1 MKKALCLAT
10 LSVVAVVVF
19 ASAAGAQPSYP
30 QDQTMEPQV
39 QTMEPQVQM
48 MEPQAPAAQPQYAAP
63 QMQAPAPS
71 APAAGAQNQQNV
83 SVNIQNFAFNPPNIV
98 VPPGTTVTWVNN
110 DRAPHTVTATDPAG
124 AFDSGTLQP
133 GQSFSVTFT
142 QPGTT
147 YAYYCAIHPS
157 MTGTVTVTGGGTA
170 EARAGGTAARAGG
183 GTAVAQAGGTA
194 AQAGGGGTAAQAGG
208 GGGRAAA
215 QASGTGGPPLPP
227 TGGPPLLV
235 PLAGLLLAGVG
246 VLGLAVRRR
255 AS

>member
-1 MKKALCLAT
+1 VKKTLCLAT
-10 LSVVAVVVF
+10 LSVFAVAVF

-30 QDQTMEPQV
+30 QDQMMQPQD
-39 QTMEPQVQM
+39 QM
-48 MEPQAPAAQPQYAAP
+48 TQPQAPAAQPQYAAP

-71 APAAGAQNQQNV
+71 APAAGAQDQQSI
-83 SVNIQNFAFNPPNIV
+83 SVNVQNFAFDPPNIV
-98 VPPGTTVTWVNN
+98 VAPGTTVTWVNA

-124 AFDSGTLQP
+124 AFDSGTLRP
-133 GQSFSVTFT
+133 GQSFSFTFT

-157 MTGTVTVTGGGTA
+157 MTGTVTVAGGGGTA
-170 EARAGGTAARAGG
+170 AARAGGAAAQAGGG
-183 GTAVAQAGGTA
+183 GTAVAQAGGTM
-194 AQAGGGGTAAQAGG
+194 AQAGGG
-208 GGGRAAA
+208 AAA
-215 QASGTGGPPLPP
+215 QASGTGGPQLAA

-235 PLAGLLLAGVG
+235 PLAGLLVAGVG

>member
-1 MKKALCLAT
+1 LAT
-10 LSVVAVVVF
+10 LSVVAVAVF

-30 QDQTMEPQV
+30 QDQMTQPQD
-39 QTMEPQVQM
+39 QM
-48 MEPQAPAAQPQYAAP
+48 MQPQAPAAQPQYAAP

-71 APAAGAQNQQNV
+71 APAAEAQDQQSI
-83 SVNIQNFAFNPPNIV
+83 SVNIQNFAFDPPNITV
-98 VPPGTTVTWVNN
+98 APGTTVTWVNN
-110 DRAPHTVTATDPAG
+110 DSAPHTVTATDPAG

-133 GQSFSVTFT
+133 GQSFSFTFT

-157 MTGTVTVTGGGTA
+157 MRGTVTVA
-170 EARAGGTAARAGG
+170 G
-183 GTAVAQAGGTA
+183 GTAVAQAGGAT
-194 AQAGGGGTAAQAGG
+194 AQAGGGGAAPQV
-208 GGGRAAA
+208 
-215 QASGTGGPPLPP
+215 SGTGGPQLAA

-235 PLAGLLLAGVG
+235 PLAGLLLAGAG

>member
-1 MKKALCLAT
+1 MSRGSRPDERWEDPVKKTLCLAT
-10 LSVVAVVVF
+10 LSVFAVAVF

-30 QDQTMEPQV
+30 QA
-39 QTMEPQVQM
+39 QM
-48 MEPQAPAAQPQYAAP
+48 TQPQAPAAQPQYAAP

-71 APAAGAQNQQNV
+71 APAAGAQDQQNV
-83 SVNIQNFAFNPPNIV
+83 SVNVQNFAFDPPNIV
-98 VPPGTTVTWVNN
+98 VAPGTTVTWVNN

-124 AFDSGTLQP
+124 AFDSRTLRP
-133 GQSFSVTFT
+133 GQSFSFTFT
-142 QPGTT
+142 QPGTS

-157 MTGTVTVTGGGTA
+157 MTGTVTVAGGGTA
-170 EARAGGTAARAGG
+170 AARAGGATAQAGGG
-183 GTAVAQAGGTA
+183 GTAVAQA
-194 AQAGGGGTAAQAGG
+194 
-208 GGGRAAA
+208 
-215 QASGTGGPPLPP
+215 SGTGGPQLAA

>member
-1 MKKALCLAT
+1 MKRPLCLAT
-10 LSVVAVVVF
+10 LSVVAVVLF

-30 QDQTMEPQV
+30 QDQ
-39 QTMEPQVQM
+39 M
-48 MEPQAPAAQPQYAAP
+48 MQPQAPAAQPQYAAP

-83 SVNIQNFAFNPPNIV
+83 SVNVQNFAFDPPNITV
-98 VPPGTTVTWVNN
+98 APGTTVTWTNN
-110 DRAPHTVTATDPAG
+110 DSAPHTVTATDPAG
-124 AFDSGTLQP
+124 AFDSGTLRP
-133 GQSFSVTFT
+133 GQSFSFTFT

-157 MTGTVTVTGGGTA
+157 MTGTVTVAGGSTA
-170 EARAGGTAARAGG
+170 AARAGGTAPRVGG
-183 GTAVAQAGGTA
+183 GTAVAQAGGTMA
-194 AQAGGGGTAAQAGG
+194 HAGGGTAAQAGG
-208 GGGRAAA
+208 GTAA
-215 QASGTGGPPLPP
+215 QDSGTAGQLLPA

-246 VLGLAVRRR
+246 VLGLAVQRR

>member
-1 MKKALCLAT
+1 MRKPLCLAT
-10 LSVVAVVVF
+10 LSVVAVVMF

-30 QDQTMEPQV
+30 QDQMMQPQD
-39 QTMEPQVQM
+39 QM
-48 MEPQAPAAQPQYAAP
+48 TQPQAPAAQPQYAAP
-63 QMQAPAPS
+63 QMQAPAPAPS
-71 APAAGAQNQQNV
+71 APAAGAQDQQSL
-83 SVNIQNFAFNPPNIV
+83 SVNIQNFAFDPPNITV
-98 VPPGTTVTWVNN
+98 APGTTVTWVNN
-110 DRAPHTVTATDPAG
+110 DSAPHTVTATDPAG

-133 GQSFSVTFT
+133 GQSFSFTFI

-170 EARAGGTAARAGG
+170 
-183 GTAVAQAGGTA
+183 A
-194 AQAGGGGTAAQAGG
+194 AQAGGATAQAGG
-208 GGGRAAA
+208 GAAA
-215 QASGTGGPPLPP
+215 QASGTGGPQLAA

>member
-1 MKKALCLAT
+1 M
-10 LSVVAVVVF
+10 F
-19 ASAAGAQPSYP
+19 ASAAVAQPSYP
-30 QDQTMEPQV
+30 QDQMMQPQD
-39 QTMEPQVQM
+39 QMTQPQDQM
-48 MEPQAPAAQPQYAAP
+48 MQPQAPAAQPQYAAP

-71 APAAGAQNQQNV
+71 APAAGAQDQQSL
-83 SVNIQNFAFNPPNIV
+83 SVNIQNFAFDPPNITV
-98 VPPGTTVTWVNN
+98 APGTTVTWTNN
-110 DRAPHTVTATDPAG
+110 DSAPHTVTATDPAG

-133 GQSFSVTFT
+133 GQSYSFTFT

-157 MTGTVTVTGGGTA
+157 MTGTVTV
-170 EARAGGTAARAGG
+170 AGG
-183 GTAVAQAGGTA
+183 GTAAAQAGGAT
-194 AQAGGGGTAAQAGG
+194 AQAGGGGAAPQV
-208 GGGRAAA
+208 
-215 QASGTGGPPLPP
+215 SGTGGPQLAA

>member
-1 MKKALCLAT
+1 MKKPLCLAT

-39 QTMEPQVQM
+39 QMMEPQVQT

-71 APAAGAQNQQNV
+71 APAAGARNQQSI
-83 SVNIQNFAFNPPNIV
+83 SVIIQNFAFNPPNIV
-98 VPPGTTVTWVNN
+98 VPPGTTVTWVNA

-170 EARAGGTAARAGG
+170 AARAG
-183 GTAVAQAGGTA
+183 GTAVAQAGGTM
-194 AQAGGGGTAAQAGG
+194 AQAGGGG
-208 GGGRAAA
+208 AAA

>member
-1 MKKALCLAT
+1 VKKPLCLAT
-10 LSVVAVVVF
+10 LSVVAVVMF
-19 ASAAGAQPSYP
+19 ASAAVAQPSYP
-30 QDQTMEPQV
+30 QDQMMQPQD
-39 QTMEPQVQM
+39 QM
-48 MEPQAPAAQPQYAAP
+48 TQPQAPAAQPQYAAP

-83 SVNIQNFAFNPPNIV
+83 SVNIQNFAFDPPNITV
-98 VPPGTTVTWVNN
+98 APGTTVTWVNN
-110 DRAPHTVTATDPAG
+110 DSAPHTVTATDPAG

-133 GQSFSVTFT
+133 GQSYSFTFT

-157 MTGTVTVTGGGTA
+157 MTGTVTV
-170 EARAGGTAARAGG
+170 AGGTAA
-183 GTAVAQAGGTA
+183 AQAGGATA
-194 AQAGGGGTAAQAGG
+194 QI
-208 GGGRAAA
+208 
-215 QASGTGGPPLPP
+215 SGTGEPQLAA

>member
-1 MKKALCLAT
+1 VKKPLCLAT

-30 QDQTMEPQV
+30 QDQMTQ
-39 QTMEPQVQM
+39 
-48 MEPQAPAAQPQYAAP
+48 PQAPAAQPQYAAAP

-83 SVNIQNFAFNPPNIV
+83 SVNVQNFAFDPPNITV
-98 VPPGTTVTWVNN
+98 APGATVTWVNN
-110 DRAPHTVTATDPAG
+110 DQAPHTVTATDPAG

-133 GQSFSVTFT
+133 GQSFSFTFT

-157 MTGTVTVTGGGTA
+157 MTGTVTVTGGGTS
-170 EARAGGTAARAGG
+170 
-183 GTAVAQAGGTA
+183 VAQAGGT
-194 AQAGGGGTAAQAGG
+194 T
-208 GGGRAAA
+208 A
-215 QASGTGGPPLPP
+215 QASGGGAAAQVSGTGEPQLAA

>member
-1 MKKALCLAT
+1 MKKTLCLAT
-10 LSVVAVVVF
+10 LSVFAVAVF

-30 QDQTMEPQV
+30 QDQMMQPQD
-39 QTMEPQVQM
+39 QM
-48 MEPQAPAAQPQYAAP
+48 MQPQAPAAQPQYAAP

-71 APAAGAQNQQNV
+71 APAAGAQDQQSI
-83 SVNIQNFAFNPPNIV
+83 SVNVQNFAFDPPNIV
-98 VPPGTTVTWVNN
+98 VAPGTTVTWVNA

-124 AFDSGTLQP
+124 AFDSGTLRP
-133 GQSFSVTFT
+133 GQSFSFTFT

-170 EARAGGTAARAGG
+170 AARAGG
-183 GTAVAQAGGTA
+183 ATAQAGGGGAA
-194 AQAGGGGTAAQAGG
+194 AQAGGGG
-208 GGGRAAA
+208 AAA
-215 QASGTGGPPLPP
+215 QASGTGGPQLAA

>member
-1 MKKALCLAT
+1 LAT
-10 LSVVAVVVF
+10 LSVVAVVMF

-30 QDQTMEPQV
+30 QDQMTQPQD
-39 QTMEPQVQM
+39 QM
-48 MEPQAPAAQPQYAAP
+48 TQPQAPAAQPQYAAP

-71 APAAGAQNQQNV
+71 APAAGAQDQQSI

-98 VPPGTTVTWVNN
+98 VAPGTTVTWVNA

-124 AFDSGTLQP
+124 AFDSGTLRP
-133 GQSFSVTFT
+133 GQSFSFTFT

-157 MTGTVTVTGGGTA
+157 MRGTVTVTGGGTA
-170 EARAGGTAARAGG
+170 AARAGGTAARVGG
-183 GTAVAQAGGTA
+183 GTAVAQAGGTMA
-194 AQAGGGGTAAQAGG
+194 HAGGGTVAQDSGTAGQLLPA
-208 GGGRAAA
+208 
-215 QASGTGGPPLPP
+215 TGGA
-227 TGGPPLLV
+227 PLLV

>member
-1 MKKALCLAT
+1 
-10 LSVVAVVVF
+10 
-19 ASAAGAQPSYP
+19 
-30 QDQTMEPQV
+30 MEAHTWV
-39 QTMEPQVQM
+39 
-48 MEPQAPAAQPQYAAP
+48 AQPQYAAP
-63 QMQAPAPS
+63 KMQAPAPS
-71 APAAGAQNQQNV
+71 APAAGARNQQSI
-83 SVNIQNFAFNPPNIV
+83 SVIIQNFAFNPPNIV
-98 VPPGTTVTWVNN
+98 VPPGTTVTWVNA

-133 GQSFSVTFT
+133 GQSFSFTFT

-170 EARAGGTAARAGG
+170 AARAGGTAARAGG
-183 GTAVAQAGGTA
+183 GTAAAQAGGTT
-194 AQAGGGGTAAQAGG
+194 AQAGGGTAAQAGG
-208 GGGRAAA
+208 GGGAAA